1 LFGDRSL
8 IGISSDEYRIVVLS
22 AGDDQALLASRSA
35 QIRATRKQQGI
46 SP

>member
-1 LFGDRSL
+1 L
-8 IGISSDEYRIVVLS
+8 IGVSSDEHRIVVLS

-35 QIRATRKQQGI
+35 QTLAVRIQQGI